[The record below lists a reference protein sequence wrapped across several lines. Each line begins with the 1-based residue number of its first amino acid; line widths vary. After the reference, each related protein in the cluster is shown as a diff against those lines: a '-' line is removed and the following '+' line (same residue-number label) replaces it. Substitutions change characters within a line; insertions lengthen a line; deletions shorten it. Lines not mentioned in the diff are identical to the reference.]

1 MGLDRVALYF
11 ALTIVGG
18 APVSGIDTTIATE
31 YSTVSET
38 TEAISTSTPTTTT
51 LKPER
56 QVQSSAVFSIQT
68 IDFSKKKEEVTPKP
82 VDTCVTNDMCQTM
95 PGICHRGTC
104 ISTKCDISCVC
115 EAGFTG
121 QFCDRN
127 ITEVQKVDVTIVNGK
142 IMSTPSPTT
151 SKPSKEHV
159 NGHVDLAAISSSKL
173 ENLTQ
178 SEDNINITTEFPGE
192 SAGVLGNNTLDVT
205 QTSVERKST
214 ESEAPSLLT
223 EQVTVNNSA
232 NLITHGTKVQND
244 VVNNVGILNE
254 KVTTKQ
260 VSIQEQP
267 QEGILLNKSNVDKG
281 TNNKSSQKPHTTESV
296 NVTTSKKKNISN
308 KKETNSSVSNN
319 SKAKSK
325 QNQYVKKVNKQS
337 KANSNTRNTTAIETL
352 SNISKITRNIK
363 PTVEAKKSGSKVSNS
378 ANMSASLA
386 TNNVQEVSNNTVS
399 NVDTIEKAT
408 DVLLSQQSGSVD
420 VNKDLVTG
428 HALFDNKEVTITI
441 EKAQDTKSSVNDKVN
456 HNNEALRNEK
466 NSQQPSNKVKINLNS
481 GNVKQSTLGIN
492 ANNVV
497 NGNSEIASPSKSN
510 MNQPSDVRHPNT
522 TDANPLLQLLN
533 IIGSREF
540 VDHVTAV
547 KIEII
552 TKPNVTE
559 KQSVSK
565 TGNTSKEAK
574 GTQQKNDQA
583 GNQDLGEPQKD
594 SVKP

>member
-18 APVSGIDTTIATE
+18 APVSGIDTTVAPE

-151 SKPSKEHV
+151 SKHSKEHV

-178 SEDNINITTEFPGE
+178 SEDNINITTDFP
-192 SAGVLGNNTLDVT
+192 ADVMGNNTLDVT
-205 QTSVERKST
+205 PTSVENKNT
-214 ESEAPSLLT
+214 EKEAPSLLT
-223 EQVTVNNSA
+223 EQDTVDNSSTKKESA
-232 NLITHGTKVQND
+232 NIITHGTKVQNS

-254 KVTTKQ
+254 NVKTKQ

-267 QEGILLNKSNVDKG
+267 QEGMLLNKSTVDKG

-296 NVTTSKKKNISN
+296 NVATGKKKNILN
-308 KKETNSSVSNN
+308 KEIKSSVSNI

-337 KANSNTRNTTAIETL
+337 KANSNTRIKTAVETQTNINKTT
-352 SNISKITRNIK
+352 RDIK
-363 PTVEAKKSGSKVSNS
+363 PTGKAKTSGSKLSNS

-386 TNNVQEVSNNTVS
+386 TNNVQGVFNDTVP
-399 NVDTIEKAT
+399 NADTIEKAT

-420 VNKDLVTG
+420 VNNDLVTG

-441 EKAQDTKSSVNDKVN
+441 EKAQDTTKSSVNDKAN
-456 HNNEALRNEK
+456 HNNEVLINEK
-466 NSQQPSNKVKINLNS
+466 NTQQLSNKVKINLNS
-481 GNVKQSTLGIN
+481 GNVQQSTLGMN

-497 NGNSEIASPSKSN
+497 NGNSEMGSSPKSSIK
-510 MNQPSDVRHPNT
+510 QASDVRHPNT

-565 TGNTSKEAK
+565 AGITSKEAK
-574 GTQQKNDQA
+574 GTQQKNEKA
-583 GNQDLGEPQKD
+583 GESQQDSGMP
-594 SVKP
+594 